1 MSMKCH
7 KVSFISGGSYI
18 DSPDW
23 IKKKRGTE
31 YSKNTDH

>member
-7 KVSFISGGSYI
+7 KVSGGSCI

-23 IKKKRGTE
+23 IKKKRGK
-31 YSKNTDH
+31 KNTDD

>member
-7 KVSFISGGSYI
+7 KVSFISGGSFI

-23 IKKKRGTE
+23 IKKKRGK
-31 YSKNTDH
+31 KNTDD